1 MAHDDRALGAQ
12 FPDEPVDLLGDVF
25 QRRRLAAAVA
35 VRGQVDRDA
44 SDGAVQLVDDRPP
57 GAAVEGQPVQEYDRG
72 AAPSMS

>member
-1 MAHDDRALGAQ
+1 VDPLGNAL
-12 FPDEPVDLLGDVF
+12 

-35 VRGQVDRDA
+35 VRRQVDRDA
-44 SDGAVQLVDDRPP
+44 GDRAVQPVDDRPP